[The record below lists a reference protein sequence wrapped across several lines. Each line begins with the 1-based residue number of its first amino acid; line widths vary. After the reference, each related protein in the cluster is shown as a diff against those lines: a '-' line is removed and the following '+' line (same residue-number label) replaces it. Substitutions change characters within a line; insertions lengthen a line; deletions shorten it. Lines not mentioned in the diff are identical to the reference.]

1 MIKMEKNNNKNI
13 SFKDYFDSRFAELK
27 NYMDVKFN
35 SIEKSTCLA
44 QDNLNARLE
53 SMNEF
58 RSSLKDQTAHYITR
72 IEHEALISKYDSDIR
87 VLREANAKN
96 DGKASQQS
104 VTLAY
109 LISFIGIVIGLVG
122 LIIKLT

>member
-1 MIKMEKNNNKNI
+1 MPKETQINNKI
-13 SFKDYFDSRFAELK
+13 SFKEYFDSRFSELK

-58 RSSLKDQTAHYITR
+58 RLSLKDQATNFVTKA
-72 IEHEALISKYDSDIR
+72 EHEMLINRYDADIR
-87 VLREANAKN
+87 MLRETNAKAE
-96 DGKASQQS
+96 GKASQQS
-104 VTLAY
+104 VNIVY
-109 LISFIGIVIGLVG
+109 LISFIGIVIGILSLAVK
-122 LIIKLT
+122 LI